1 MGIAYSSGMPRV
13 AAGRLDAL
21 PLGRPFLLEAAG
33 RRVALV
39 RVGDT
44 VHALDDSCP
53 HAGGPLSE
61 GAVFEGTLICPYH
74 TWMWDLETGV
84 CREPARA
91 GCVAVY
97 PTSVEAGEVW
107 VELP

>member
-1 MGIAYSSGMPRV
+1 MPRLR
-13 AAGRLDAL
+13 AGRLEAL
-21 PLGRPFLLEAAG
+21 PPARPTLCVLEG

-39 RVGDT
+39 RLGDA
-44 VHALDDSCP
+44 VHAVDDACP

-61 GAVFEGTLICPYH
+61 GAVDGGALICPYH